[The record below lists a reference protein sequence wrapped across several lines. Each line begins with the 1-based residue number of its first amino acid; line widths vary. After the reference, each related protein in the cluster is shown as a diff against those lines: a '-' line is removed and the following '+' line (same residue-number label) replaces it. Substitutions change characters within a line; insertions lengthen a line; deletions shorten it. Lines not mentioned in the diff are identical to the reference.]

1 MLMQDKFNLAQ
12 IIPIPYEKVATGG
25 TASALDAIMIRGYLQ
40 KGHSLPKPQE
50 RIGTFKGGRTDLFIE
65 GVVENVLHADV
76 SSMYPTIMLTKNIK
90 PSSDTLD
97 LFLSVLKAL
106 ATERLN
112 AKRKLKAIP
121 PNTPEYAQINALQ
134 GAMKIL
140 INSAYGYLATS
151 FTLFNDPQKAAEV
164 TLTGREILGDML
176 TAIRELGG
184 DPIEADTDGV
194 YLQLP
199 DGGNPDTRDVVSC
212 TNPDEFI
219 KAINSKI
226 THEGVVIDGETYT
239 AMFSIGMKNYA
250 LLQSDE
256 KLIVKGAGLK
266 ASDLEHAFADFLK
279 EGLAYL
285 LRGDIKGLRACYE
298 NLVEGIRT
306 ETIFIE
312 QLSKTTRL
320 SKSVTEYQKAHKATQ
335 PHYEALIAAG
345 VTDLKKDATVSY
357 YKAKKGWKLI
367 SEYSDDLDQYH
378 YINRLDQTARRFEK
392 AFSRTDFHTLFNP
405 EPDLFAG
412 ATSIIKPTWRYVSR
426 ESGENKEWIELAHGI
441 KIANVDPA
449 YKVERHVWVEAED
462 SASISAFCSKNES
475 VDIYKSALSVISPT
489 EPDGDLS
496 QYLRCGDFFMEFE
509 GSRDDQDR
517 NLRAIKAAYLAY
529 SIIDELFG
537 CSDAITYRHNGGG
550 KSLYL
555 FIPMNYFEKTEAV
568 YNLNLKYKVVAE
580 KITEKLPKELQDI
593 PDLTLYDNA
602 DRLLRLPE
610 SIYPDGGYDVEIPK
624 ELIFSEDWNAVI
636 EYSKKIPEDANPNA
650 RLRLSASPSA
660 EGVADLPS
668 GFTTEGRRPSTRKEE
683 KEPEPT
689 QQTFKAYAEMT
700 KEVKTLSRRRAL
712 GFADPPKGKTTLN
725 TKKRV
730 KRKQARR
737 FWDEHFKDAQAPC
750 VVKLAEA
757 VAEGESIG
765 FEGRNKLIW
774 ECYQGGYSE
783 ATIVDLFL
791 AYGDSTRYGVLEE
804 YPDSPNGYRLKAR
817 FNPFRN
823 DNLSMMDP
831 KCEKVT
837 QWCDWVNCYRAERF
851 RSVSGDAYSREQ
863 HEQLSFDEFR
873 EQGRSLLQE
882 AIDDYENYSLSFLTA
897 IDGSMA
903 AGKTYQIAR
912 QSIELTKSCH
922 PTTILAPTHSA
933 CSKALSEIEKLGG
946 VSEKVVCVH
955 VFGQREDTCID
966 EHFKKKQACTSCK
979 IFKQFFKV
987 GKDDSEAKKKYAQ
1000 RIRIQMEN
1008 RGRIIDLPELWESAN
1023 DYNACACV
1031 IGKILA
1037 APELGFDTPSALN
1050 PAPEKLT
1057 ALTVMPHAYI
1067 ITPQNRTLIQ
1077 HRIRPEY
1084 LFIDEADM
1092 MIDAMLPCHIKELRI
1107 ASTRSRLDSLYSKP
1121 CGMQC
1126 DKCHVH
1132 FSDTYTNQIRP
1143 KGKVESADQYKEI
1156 GKPSRFGDFLRECL
1170 KEAQELE
1177 EKTLIFPSVF
1187 LFDELQENI
1196 EIIESALSVVELTE
1210 DITPDK
1216 YLLALRDELLRR
1228 VECRRRIETKNPIEG
1243 VEIEELYEGLS
1254 YEELDE
1260 KTGKMV
1266 VKEIRPPV
1274 HVAKLTM
1281 SSCLERA
1288 YFIPQEAF
1296 DPDWDGY
1303 IVDQEDSAEIGKI
1316 SVSKIWA
1323 SEGAKMRFKDT
1334 DTERRLKA
1342 LLEFASFCEFAP
1354 KLSPELA
1361 KEHPKKRTVGMYF
1374 ESRGSGCEK
1383 SKEDDPEENE
1393 EAEINRKYGGVNA
1406 CGIKLRYLDTENYR
1420 GTVNFLRT
1428 RKTMMLSGTF
1438 LNRDRLA
1445 ESLLLQ
1451 PEELNYVDARV
1462 PMHREFLILH
1472 HNPDMGKLVRN
1483 LTGVS
1488 LARFSHNHARE
1499 LYAKIVQKRSGL
1511 PPASAAQAGT
1521 KFLHFSINT
1530 VQGNLFYGNL
1540 AKDEAN
1546 SIFYVQNECP
1556 KRIQIPDW
1564 CSPEVKPERSLNWLF
1579 IDKLRSPTARA
1590 SDREQFD
1597 VLTVHRNG
1605 YPNWYDMMP
1614 LVSAIKQYVNPDVD
1628 LEAFIEYNR
1637 QRAVFQALL
1646 RNPRNERRHVSI
1658 YLSGDLHYTAYPDYL
1673 RNRVIPTEILMDILK
1688 AEYPDKFLSN
1698 RDVQIEI
1705 LARVAGGFIDGAID
1719 DIDGPTPVFRD
1730 FEFKGNYGKGE
1741 SARKVEVDLSN
1752 IPNDEKYL
1760 IESFVDEQRKG
1771 TDHAEAY
1778 KWAIERLE
1786 HVKKCLKNKG
1796 YVDKDKDK
1804 KGKRPDWKRWIK
1816 HLVQKG
1822 FLQPTKIK
1830 TKTRSKT
1837 VYKRTQPRATTE

>member
-1 MLMQDKFNLAQ
+1 VVSTSTQNREYIDGDKIGDVWQTDKESVRRYALDDVREVAALSDMLMQDKFNLAQ
-12 IIPIPYEKVATGG
+12 IIPIPYEKVATSG
-25 TASALDAIMIRGYLQ
+25 TASALDAIMIRGYLSQ
-40 KGHSLPKPQE
+40 EHSLPKPQE
-50 RIGTFKGGRTDLFIE
+50 RIGTFKGGRTELFIE
-65 GVVENVLHADV
+65 GVVQNVLHADV
-76 SSMYPTIMLTKNIK
+76 SSMYPTIMLTKKIK
-90 PSSDTLD
+90 PESDTLD
-97 LFLSVLKAL
+97 LFLSILSAL
-106 ATERLN
+106 TTLRLD
-112 AKRKLKAIP
+112 AKRQLKTIP

-134 GAMKIL
+134 SAMKIL
-140 INSAYGYLATS
+140 INSAYGYLGTS
-151 FTLFNDPQKAAEV
+151 FALFNDPQKAAEV
-164 TLTGREILGDML
+164 TLTGREILGDMI
-176 TAIRELGG
+176 TAIRELYGE
-184 DPIEADTDGV
+184 PIEADTDGV
-194 YLQLP
+194 YLRLP
-199 DGGNPDTRDVVSC
+199 PVARNEAITKDHAKE
-212 TNPDEFI
+212 DEFI

-226 THEGVVIDGETYT
+226 THEGVVIDGETYE

-250 LLQSDE
+250 LLPSDG

-266 ASDLEHAFADFLK
+266 ASDLEPAFADFLK

-285 LRGDIKGLRACYE
+285 LSGDIKGLRACYE
-298 NLVEGIRT
+298 NLVEGIRNGSI
-306 ETIFIE
+306 EIFK
-312 QLSKTTRL
+312 LAKTTRL
-320 SKSVTEYQKAHKATQ
+320 SKSVTEYQRDHKATQ
-335 PHYEALIAAG
+335 PHYEALIQAG
-345 VTDLKKDATVSY
+345 ITDLKKDATVSY
-357 YKAKKGWKLI
+357 YKAKGGWKLT
-367 SEYSDDLDQYH
+367 SEYSNDLDQYH
-378 YINRLDQTARRFEK
+378 YINRLDQTTRRFEK
-392 AFSRTDFHTLFNP
+392 AFSKTDFHTLFKK
-405 EPDLFAG
+405 EPDLFSG
-412 ATSIIKPTWRYVSR
+412 ATSIIKPTWRYVQQ
-426 ESGENKEWIELAHGI
+426 ESKEWIELAHGI
-441 KIANVDPA
+441 KIANVDPT
-449 YKVERHVWVEAED
+449 YKVERHVWVEASD
-462 SASISAFCSKNES
+462 SASISAFSEQFES
-475 VDIYKSALSVISPT
+475 VDIYKSALQVLSPT
-489 EPDGDLS
+489 EPDWDLS
-496 QYLRCGDFFMEFE
+496 QYPRCGDFFMEFE

-517 NLRAIKAAYLAY
+517 NLRAIKAAHLAY
-529 SIIDELFG
+529 DIINDLFG
-537 CSDAITYRHNGGG
+537 CADAITYRHNGGG

-568 YNLNLKYKVVAE
+568 YNLNLKYKVVA
-580 KITEKLPKELQDI
+580 KAITEKLKKELQDI

-610 SIYPDGGYDVEIPK
+610 SIYPDGGYDVEIEK
-624 ELIFSEDWNAVI
+624 ELIFAEDWNAII
-636 EYSKKIPEDANPNA
+636 EYSKAVEEQTEFQNPKSSVRCVQRAMPPSEDAFPW
-650 RLRLSASPSA
+650 S
-660 EGVADLPS
+660 
-668 GFTTEGRRPSTRKEE
+668 TPSTIRN
-683 KEPEPT
+683 PEPT
-689 QQTFKAYAEMT
+689 QQTFSAYAEMT
-700 KEVKTLSRRRAL
+700 KEVKT
-712 GFADPPKGKTTLN
+712 DPPKGKATIS

-730 KRKQARR
+730 KRKQAQR
-737 FWDEHFKDAQAPC
+737 FWNEHFKDAQAPC

-757 VAEGESIG
+757 VSEGESIG

-774 ECYQGGYSE
+774 ECFQGGYSE
-783 ATIVDLFL
+783 TTIVDLFL
-791 AYGDSTRYGVLEE
+791 AYKRGSATALSTGDPTRYGVLEE

-817 FNPFRN
+817 FNPFLS
-823 DNLSMMDP
+823 DKLSMMDP

-851 RSVSGDAYSREQ
+851 RKREQ
-863 HEQLSFDEFR
+863 HEQFKFSEFR
-873 EQGRSLLQE
+873 ERGRALLQE
-882 AIDDYENYSLSFLTA
+882 AIDDDKNYSVDFLTA

-912 QSIELTKSCH
+912 KSIFLTKSCH
-922 PTTILAPTHSA
+922 PITILAPTHSA

-946 VSEKVVCVH
+946 VSENVVCVH

-966 EHFKKKQACTSCK
+966 EHFKKNQTCSSCK
-979 IFKQFFKV
+979 IFKQFFKA

-1008 RGRIIDLPELWESAN
+1008 RGRIIDLPQLWEIAN
-1023 DYNACACV
+1023 NNNACACV

-1037 APELGFDTPSALN
+1037 QPELPD
-1050 PAPEKLT
+1050 KLT

-1084 LFIDEADM
+1084 LFVDEADM

-1107 ASTRSRLDSLYSKP
+1107 ASTRSRLDSLYSNP

-1126 DKCHVH
+1126 DKCHIH
-1132 FSDTYTNQIRP
+1132 FSDTYTNNIRP

-1156 GKPSRFGDFLRECL
+1156 GKPSRFGDFLRECI

-1177 EKTLIFPSVF
+1177 EKTLIFQSVF
-1187 LFDELQENI
+1187 LFDELVSNI
-1196 EIIESALSVVELTE
+1196 ERIEAALSVVELTE
-1210 DITPDK
+1210 EMTPDK
-1216 YLLALRDELLRR
+1216 YLIALRDELL
-1228 VECRRRIETKNPIEG
+1228 KNPIEG
-1243 VEIEELYEGLS
+1243 VEISEIYEGLS
-1254 YEELDE
+1254 YEEIDE

-1303 IVDQEDSAEIGKI
+1303 IVDLTDATEIGKI

-1323 SEGAKMRFKDT
+1323 SEGAKMRFSDT
-1334 DTERRLKA
+1334 DTEWRLKA

-1354 KLSPELA
+1354 KVQEN
-1361 KEHPKKRTVGMYF
+1361 EKRTVGMYF
-1374 ESRGSGCEK
+1374 ELRTKREQPPTPGPV
-1383 SKEDDPEENE
+1383 KEGRDDEEETE
-1393 EAEINRKYGGVNA
+1393 EREINQKYGGVNA
-1406 CGIKLRYLDTENYR
+1406 CGIKLRYLSTENYR

-1451 PEELNYVDARV
+1451 KEELNYVDARV
-1462 PMHREFLILH
+1462 PMHKELIILH

-1483 LTGVS
+1483 LTLVS
-1488 LARFSHNHARE
+1488 LARFSHNHVRE
-1499 LYAKIVQKRSGL
+1499 LYNKIVQERE
-1511 PPASAAQAGT
+1511 GT
-1521 KFLHFSINT
+1521 KFLHYAINT

-1540 AKDEAN
+1540 AKDEGN
-1546 SIFYVQNECP
+1546 SIFYIQNECP

-1614 LVSAIKQYVNPDVD
+1614 LVSAVKEFVNPDVD

-1673 RNRVIPTEILMDILK
+1673 RNRVIPTEILMDKLK

-1698 RDVQIEI
+1698 REVQIEL
-1705 LARVAGGFIDGAID
+1705 LARVAAGFLDGAID
-1719 DIDGPTPVFRD
+1719 DIDDPTPVFGD
-1730 FEFKGNYGKGE
+1730 FKFKGDYGKGE
-1741 SARKVEVDLSN
+1741 SARKVEVDLSELTEQQQYIIN
-1752 IPNDEKYL
+1752 GYIEKY
-1760 IESFVDEQRKG
+1760 SKN

-1778 KWAIERLE
+1778 KWAIERLK
-1786 HVKKCLKNKG
+1786 HVDTCIKENG
-1796 YVDKDKDK
+1796 YLDRTNDR
-1804 KGKRPDWKRWIK
+1804 KGKKSDWKQWMDYLLEVGYLK
-1816 HLVQKG
+1816 PV
-1822 FLQPTKIK
+1822 KIK
-1830 TKTRSKT
+1830 ITRQSKI
-1837 VYKRTQPRATTE
+1837 VLVHGENADDNRDS